1 MKSQVH
7 LGGKT
12 FVPFIHN
19 DEIMKSIDR
28 VAAQINADFKD
39 REDIPVI
46 LCVLNGAVMFTTELM
61 QRLDFD
67 CEFSSIRLSSYQGTQ
82 STGRTKQVLGLTT
95 DLSGRSVII
104 VEDIVDTGRTIA
116 DLVAII
122 KGTGAKDIKVCTL
135 LLKPDVFDRAT
146 HIDYVAMEIPN
157 RFILGFG
164 LDYDQVGRNYK
175 DIYVIEQ

>member
-46 LCVLNGAVMFTTELM
+46 LCVLNGAVMFSTELM

-67 CEFSSIRLSSYQGTQ
+67 CEFSSIRLSSYQGTR
-82 STGRTKQVLGLTT
+82 STGSTKQVLGLTT
-95 DLSGRSVII
+95 DLSDRSVII
-104 VEDIVDTGRTIA
+104 VEDIVDTGKTIS

-122 KGTGAKDIKVCTL
+122 REKGARDVKVCTL
-135 LLKPDVFDRAT
+135 LLKPDVFDGAT
-146 HIDYVAMEIPN
+146 HLDYVAMEIPN
-157 RFILGFG
+157 KFILGFG
-164 LDYDQVGRNYK
+164 LDYDQLGRNYK
-175 DIYVIEQ
+175 DIYVIDQ